1 MTTQILP
8 DCRIAFASTSDER
21 ERIFRFRYRIYV
33 QEMGKQPSYAD
44 HVNSRLCDDMD
55 NDAAAIG
62 YAAAGDEIIA
72 TIRWNQ
78 GAAQTIPEQWKK
90 IYALDRFSRYAPEAL
105 GML

>member
-55 NDAAAIG
+55 QNNGRRYMRSIG
-62 YAAAGDEIIA
+62 FPA
-72 TIRWNQ
+72 TR
-78 GAAQTIPEQWKK
+78 PK
-90 IYALDRFSRYAPEAL
+90 P
-105 GML
+105 